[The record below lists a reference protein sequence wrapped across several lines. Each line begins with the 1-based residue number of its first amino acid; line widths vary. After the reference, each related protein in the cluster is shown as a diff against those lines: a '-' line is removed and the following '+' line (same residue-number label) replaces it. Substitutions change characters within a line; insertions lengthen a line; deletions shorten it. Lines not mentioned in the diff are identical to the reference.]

1 MTRIHT
7 FCFFLFGLV
16 KPGEMGCT
24 YYLLGCPSRRYVH
37 YLKWYWREC
46 GIAGEGEEQ
55 AWEVLVIWLDLT
67 CGHFLQWRRTQGTRL
82 NAMPLWADTRRVEDR
97 WRHLHIYIHT
107 YMRLPLCACVC
118 VFNFKFN
125 CAYCLPHTHTQTRRD
140 VFINII
146 CKYTHTHTQNRL
158 IQQLKLNEWVAMSTA
173 ATTAAHYRI

>member
-7 FCFFLFGLV
+7 FCFFLVGLV

-46 GIAGEGEEQ
+46 GIGGEGEEQ

-82 NAMPLWADTRRVEDR
+82 NAMPLWADTRRVGDR

-118 VFNFKFN
+118 VQFQVQLRLLL
-125 CAYCLPHTHTQTRRD
+125 ATHAHTDTSRR
-140 VFINII
+140 VY
-146 CKYTHTHTQNRL
+146 KYYMQIHTHTQNRL